1 MFSVLMSVSACA
13 ALVNAEIKT
22 NYTRLKSFLMI
33 CIPKTIFSLIRYYF
47 ENFES
52 NYFLLIILLLSMM
65 IFDTMILFVVF
76 DCKMIQKVMAIA
88 MLDIIFIPVLLVKQ
102 TIESKFTTPQ
112 NTIEFNNIIQPVL
125 ALLIYT
131 VLFTIIVLFAH
142 VICKIIKK
150 INFDKPIFDI
160 FGVLAL
166 FAYLSIE
173 LISCVMFWQNLV
185 GRTNQFIQYFNCALI
200 YCCSL
205 SLMYLV
211 SSHFTKKRLRHE
223 IEILNAAKE
232 QEYKYYDLMKNHNEE
247 IRKIK
252 HDLNSHFDV
261 MLSLINSKQYDK
273 LNDYITGLSDNYNQI
288 RKVVYTSNMMVDAV
302 ISSAIEKC
310 NKNNIIFNFEGMLP
324 DPCFVDD
331 ISVTCI
337 FSNIL
342 NNAIESC
349 EKMNKNKYIKLSV
362 FYKKE
367 CIVVECKNS
376 KLTTPKN
383 RDILKSSKQSSEHG
397 FGIKIIKDIVAE
409 YNGVACFTD
418 NKNEFEVSI
427 LIPAK
432 DTLTV

>member
-205 SLMYLV
+205 SLMYLI
-211 SSHFTKKRLRHE
+211 SSHFTKKRLRRE

-310 NKNNIIFNFEGMLP
+310 NKNNIIFSFEGMLP

-349 EKMNKNKYIKLSV
+349 EKMNENKYIKLSV

-383 RDILKSSKQSSEHG
+383 RDILKSSKQSAEHG

-427 LIPAK
+427 LIPSK